1 VLRSFKKDSIYIQE
15 LHVEVK
21 QLGSV
26 VGNFLGKAP
35 LDLHCGVKEDHKA
48 GRVLG
53 SHEALRK
60 VNKSR

>member
-1 VLRSFKKDSIYIQE
+1 
-15 LHVEVK
+15 VEIK

-35 LDLHCGVKEDHKA
+35 LDLHSGVKEDHKA